1 MQSLRGQI
9 YWTMVS
15 AILLHNR
22 HFQMRLLRPTPH
34 PDDGQAYGMNDG
46 PFLLF

>member
-1 MQSLRGQI
+1 MQPFRRQI

-15 AILLHNR
+15 SIPLHNR
-22 HFQMRLLRPTPH
+22 HFQMRLLRPTPY

-46 PFLLF
+46 RFQLF